1 MQIGMHATN
10 HSTRVLLFGALALL
24 LSYAIAH
31 AQTSAGLLLK
41 PWPTDQVLDSTTD
54 GYVLNASHS
63 DAGQSLQVSD
73 SESCGRLRLQPGNP
87 ASPRLGY
94 DFHFLDTNAK
104 SGIIPR
110 ELTDLSIAVGSAIG
124 EYHGWIAG
132 MTVGVGYAGDAAFS
146 RGSAWY
152 GKASFD
158 LGKQVSDQGIV
169 ALILD
174 YDGNRPYFPDIP
186 LPGVVY
192 RHHFDDTLCLSL
204 GLPYSC
210 IVWNPIDKVTF
221 EASYR
226 LASKFTAQV
235 GYEFVENVSLFG
247 SYHYVQE
254 AYHIDGL
261 GSRQRLLFSDQ
272 RVEAGVEYTP
282 NTRFSFRLAAGYAF
296 DNRFDRGFGFEN
308 PHGLVSFGDTPYVRV
323 TFELKI

>member
-10 HSTRVLLFGALALL
+10 RSTQVLL
-24 LSYAIAH
+24 LSALAVLLICTIVQ
-31 AQTSAGLLLK
+31 AQTGAGLLLK
-41 PWPTDQVLDSTTD
+41 PWPTDQFLENTTD
-54 GYVLNASHS
+54 AYIFNASRT
-63 DAGQSLQVSD
+63 DGGQSLQVSD
-73 SESCGRLRLQPGNP
+73 SDSCGRLRLQPGNF

-94 DFHFLDTNAK
+94 DFHFLDTSSK

-110 ELTDLSIAVGSAIG
+110 ELTDLSLAVGSAVG

-152 GKASFD
+152 GKATFD
-158 LGKQVSDQGIV
+158 LGKQVTDQGIV

-192 RHHFDDTLCLSL
+192 RHHFDDTLCLSV

-210 IVWNPIDKVTF
+210 IVWNPIDKFRF

-226 LASKFTAQV
+226 LASKFTAQI
-235 GYEFVENVSLFG
+235 GYELVKHVSVFG
-247 SYHYVQE
+247 GYHYVQE

-272 RVEAGVEYTP
+272 RVEAGVEYNP
-282 NTRFSFRLAAGYAF
+282 NTRCSFRLAAGYAF

-308 PHGLVSFGDTPYVRV
+308 THGLVSFGDTPYVRA
-323 TFELKI
+323 TLELKI